1 MMRRLLPSR
10 ITYAHLGTDRE
21 GNNDTPQVF
30 LCLDAKQKSA
40 GR

>member
-1 MMRRLLPSR
+1 MSRLARVS
-10 ITYAHLGTDRE
+10 ITHAHLGTDRE

-30 LCLDAKQKSA
+30 LCLNAKKKLA